1 MVPIHFA
8 VQPGAF
14 AGDNRRFDMRFRLIG
29 REDADI
35 GQLVAVQLD
44 SSMPEEP
51 AVIPLTKPGVDFGD
65 VDAVIACWQDWALI
79 GSGSPTVSLDLILA
93 RLDVAGLAWEPR
105 S

>member
-14 AGDNRRFDMRFRLIG
+14 AGDDRRFDIRFRCIG
-29 REDADI
+29 RGDADV

-51 AVIPLTKPGVDFGD
+51 AVVPLTKPDVDFDD
-65 VDAVIACWQDWALI
+65 VDAVIAGWQDWALI
-79 GSGSPTVSLDLILA
+79 GPGSPTVSLDLILA
-93 RLDVAGLAWEPR
+93 RLDVAGLAPETR

>member
-14 AGDNRRFDMRFRLIG
+14 AGDERRFDLRFRCVG
-29 REDADI
+29 RDDADT

-44 SSMPEEP
+44 SSMPAEP
-51 AVIPLTKPGVDFGD
+51 AVIPLTKAGVDVDD
-65 VDAVIACWQDWALI
+65 VEAVITGWQDWALI
-79 GSGSPTVSLDLILA
+79 GSSAPTVSLDLILA
-93 RLDVAGLAWEPR
+93 RLDVAGLAPETR